1 MIRISDLSE
10 RHGMSDGDES
20 EIPESPRAEDADE
33 AEPEP
38 EDAAQPEPALKKI
51 EEDSCPAC
59 SGK

>member
-1 MIRISDLSE
+1 
-10 RHGMSDGDES
+10 MSDGDES
-20 EIPESPRAEDADE
+20 EIPESPLAEDADE

-38 EDAAQPEPALKKI
+38 EEAVQPEPALKKI